1 MLEELMIRAIIS
13 LVSLSIHGI
22 LAIVAMII
30 IQGLVYQLSNK
41 KINLVNLFFK
51 AVTYGM

>member
-13 LVSLSIHGI
+13 LISMSIHGVI
-22 LAIVAMII
+22 SVVAMII

-41 KINLVNLFFK
+41 KISLVNLFFK